1 MELGPADDGGGDQR
15 LAQHPGQGDLGHWNA
30 TFLRDLLNRF
40 DDGLFD
46 VELEAFCDPVGIATP
61 GVLAPGACEAA
72 FAQRDHGI

>member
-1 MELGPADDGGGDQR
+1 
-15 LAQHPGQGDLGHWNA
+15 LGHWNA

-40 DDGLFD
+40 DDGLVD